1 MNQPTDRDP
10 APIFP
15 GQPPSDDRLGG
26 IASTAD
32 AGLSDHLQRSAERK
46 DEPATGRAS
55 VGNAVGG
62 PLRSDL
68 GGTNEPGGAHGGS
81 GPDRRPVAGSSTPQS
96 HDKDRLA
103 SEGRAAKTAGSA
115 ASPADAE
122 PDAGKPVGEAH
133 NEGPLESLGR
143 AVSEVVTGS
152 VNTEGTTDRRY

>member
-1 MNQPTDRDP
+1 MNQPTDRDS
-10 APIFP
+10 APNFP

-81 GPDRRPVAGSSTPQS
+81 GPDRRPVAGASTQPS
-96 HDKDRLA
+96 NENDRQA
-103 SEGRAAKTAGSA
+103 SADRTTKTTGTPAAPAAK
-115 ASPADAE
+115 
-122 PDAGKPVGEAH
+122 PDGDKQVCEAH

-152 VNTEGTTDRRY
+152 VNTEGTTNRRY

>member
-1 MNQPTDRDP
+1 MNQPEDRDS
-10 APIFP
+10 APSLP

-32 AGLSDHLQRSAERK
+32 AGLSEHLQRSAERK

-62 PLRSDL
+62 APRSDL

-81 GPDRRPVAGSSTPQS
+81 GPDRRPVAGSSTPPSQ
-96 HDKDRLA
+96 DGDRQA
-103 SEGRAAKTAGSA
+103 PGGRTAKTAGTSY
-115 ASPADAE
+115 ASDVK
-122 PDAGKPVGEAH
+122 PDADKQVGEAH

-152 VNTEGTTDRRY
+152 VNTEGTTDQRY

>member
-1 MNQPTDRDP
+1 MNQPTDRDS
-10 APIFP
+10 APTLP
-15 GQPPSDDRLGG
+15 GQPPTDDRLGG

-46 DEPATGRAS
+46 DESATGRAS

-62 PLRSDL
+62 PPRSDL

-81 GPDRRPVAGSSTPQS
+81 GPDRRPVAGSSTPPS
-96 HDKDRLA
+96 HDEDRQA
-103 SEGRAAKTAGSA
+103 AADRTAKAAGRSSRTDTK
-115 ASPADAE
+115 
-122 PDAGKPVGEAH
+122 PDADKQVGEAH

>member
-1 MNQPTDRDP
+1 MNQPTDRDSVP
-10 APIFP
+10 NLP

-81 GPDRRPVAGSSTPQS
+81 GPDRRPVAGASTQPS
-96 HDKDRLA
+96 NESDRQ
-103 SEGRAAKTAGSA
+103 AAAARTTQTTGTSA
-115 ASPADAE
+115 ATTAK
-122 PDAGKPVGEAH
+122 PDGDRQVGETH